1 VTIGEIIRNCIAVA
15 VVGVGFAF
23 ALLGFVYQCG
33 ETYVDAQG
41 VRHVVECPLPEFTSS
56 WLSTSDP
63 AK

>member
-1 VTIGEIIRNCIAVA
+1 MTTGEIIRNCIAVA

-41 VRHVVECPLPEFTSS
+41 VRHVVECDITRPSF
-56 WLSTSDP
+56 WLSKTDP

>member
-1 VTIGEIIRNCIAVA
+1 MTIGEIIRNCIAVA

-41 VRHVVECPLPEFTSS
+41 VRHVVECDITRLSF